1 LPTNKNKSSPLMSDD
16 DNRTLSFEHHQQT
29 SGTSHKKFKFD
40 QVKSPSLSNTLVDS
54 PSLSQAFSSK
64 LYNDFP
70 STSHYNP
77 ANESPSTPQTI
88 LNSINKHQTLT
99 AGTQLINDELENKL
113 NGRYINI
120 LNVLSKSVN

>member
-1 LPTNKNKSSPLMSDD
+1 MSDD
-16 DNRTLSFEHHQQT
+16 DNRSLSFEHQQT
-29 SGTSHKKFKFD
+29 SASGSSRKKLKFD

-54 PSLSQAFSSK
+54 PSLSQALSSK
-64 LYNDFP
+64 SYNDFP

-77 ANESPSTPQTI
+77 ANECPSTPQTI

-99 AGTQLINDELENKL
+99 AGTQLINDDLENKL
-113 NGRYINI
+113 NGKYINI

>member
-1 LPTNKNKSSPLMSDD
+1 MNDD
-16 DNRTLSFEHHQQT
+16 DNLSLSLEHQQT
-29 SGTSHKKFKFD
+29 SGSSRKKLKFD

-54 PSLSQAFSSK
+54 PSLSQALSSK
-64 LYNDFP
+64 SYNDFP

-77 ANESPSTPQTI
+77 ANESPLTPQTI

-99 AGTQLINDELENKL
+99 AGTLINDELENKL